1 MGNSYLAG
9 LTPTEFFFH
18 AMGGREGLIDTA
30 VKTAETGYI
39 QRRLIKAMESVMVN
53 YDGTVR
59 NSVGQVI
66 QFRYGEDG
74 LCGESVEFQNL
85 PTIKLARKTFEK
97 RFKFDVTDT
106 QMLKGLFNNDIQKLC
121 ESKEAL
127 SLTESEWN
135 QLFCDQND
143 LRKIFKTGESRV
155 VLPCNIQRMIW
166 NAKKVFHI
174 NKSIKTDLT
183 PLKVMEGVKTML
195 SKCVIVN
202 GTDAL
207 SRQANDNATLLF
219 QCMIRSTLCVRQI
232 IAEHRLNVDAFEWL
246 IGEIESRFQQAQV
259 NPGEMVGPLA
269 AQCIGE
275 PATQMTLNTFHFA
288 GVSSKNVTLG
298 VPRLNEIINVSKRI
312 SAPSLTVYLN
322 RKSACDSEK
331 AKDVLCRLVIIT
343 FFVY

>member
-1 MGNSYLAG
+1 MAG

-74 LCGESVEFQNL
+74 LCGESVEFQSL
-85 PTIKLARKTFEK
+85 PTIKLPRKTFEK
-97 RFKFDVTDT
+97 RFKFDSTDRR
-106 QMLKGLFNNDIQKLC
+106 MLRRLYDEDSLKDC
-121 ESKEAL
+121 ESGDIL
-127 SLTESEWN
+127 SRVESEWE
-135 QLFCDQND
+135 QLISDQND
-143 LRKIFKTGESRV
+143 LRNIFKTGESRV
-155 VLPCNIQRMIW
+155 ALPCNLQRLIW
-166 NAKKVFHI
+166 NAKKIFHI
-174 NKSIKTDLT
+174 DKHGKTNLT
-183 PLKVMEGVKTML
+183 PLKVIDGVKDML
-195 SKCVIVN
+195 SKCIVVD
-202 GTDAL
+202 GTDTL
-207 SRQANDNATLLF
+207 SKQANNNATLLF
-219 QCMIRSTLCVRQI
+219 QCMIRSTLCSKLLI
-232 IAEHRLNVDAFEWL
+232 DEHRLDTDAFDWL
-246 IGEIESRFQQAQV
+246 IGEIESRFQLALV

-298 VPRLNEIINVSKRI
+298 VPRLNEIINVAKRI
-312 SAPSLTVYLN
+312 SAPSLTIYLDP
-322 RKSACDSEK
+322 KSSCDAER
-331 AKDVLCRLVIIT
+331 AKDVLCRLVICFYSGQIE
-343 FFVY
+343 

>member
-1 MGNSYLAG
+1 
-9 LTPTEFFFH
+9 
-18 AMGGREGLIDTA
+18 MGGREGLIDTA

-39 QRRLIKAMESVMVN
+39 QRRLIKAMESIMVN

-74 LCGESVEFQNL
+74 LCGESLEFQNL
-85 PTIKLARKTFEK
+85 PTIKLPLKTFEK
-97 RFKFDVTDT
+97 RFKFDVTDK
-106 QMLKGLFNNDIQKLC
+106 QMLKRTFDDDMQKLC
-121 ESKEAL
+121 LSTESL
-127 SLTESEWN
+127 SLIESEWN
-135 QLFCDQND
+135 QLVCDQNN
-143 LRKIFKTGESRV
+143 LRNIFKTGESRV
-155 VLPCNIQRMIW
+155 VLPCNLQRMIW
-166 NAKKVFHI
+166 NAKKIFKI
-174 NKSIKTDLT
+174 NKLDKTDLT
-183 PLKVMEGVKTML
+183 PVKVMEAVKSML

-219 QCMIRSTLCVRQI
+219 QCMIRSTLSSKQI
-232 IAEHRLNVDAFEWL
+232 IYEHNLNTNAFDWL
-246 IGEIESRFQQAQV
+246 VGEIESRFLQALV

-312 SAPSLTVYLN
+312 SAPSLVVYLN
-322 RKSACDSEK
+322 RRSACDSEK
-331 AKDVLCRLVIIT
+331 AKEVLCRLVNI
-343 FFVY
+343 FFTQNEI